1 MSIDIKSP
9 LIYPGSK
16 GSVLHELLPLITEVE
31 FKEYR
36 ELFLGSASIYLAV
49 RQQCGGS
56 DCGKRYWIN
65 DLNLELYNFWK
76 MMQIDTDGVITKV
89 LEFKNDKRFDG
100 RGKELFYH
108 LKRNLGTFK
117 SEDKRIDLAAAYYIL
132 NRSAFSGGSLVSGF
146 SQDHYDYITDER
158 IKDLKKLE
166 KLLMKNDV
174 RITHL
179 DYQKIVETLP
189 MTDNSSEDII
199 IMNDPPYWLA
209 TESGLYGQG
218 GKKWDN
224 THKSFDHL
232 RFAKVMKEC
241 KYRFLITYDDSQYI
255 RNLFKWANQKSW
267 IMTHKMRKDKI
278 GRELLISNFTL
289 KDIRKTKQLT
299 MTDY

>member
-1 MSIDIKSP
+1 MSYDIKSP

-16 GSVLHELLPLITEVE
+16 GSVMGELLPLITEVD

-36 ELFLGSASIYLAV
+36 EPFVGSASIYLAV
-49 RQQCGGS
+49 RQQCGGG

-76 MMQIDTDGVITKV
+76 MIQIDVKGVIEKTFA
-89 LEFKNDKRFDG
+89 LMNDKRFHN
-100 RGKELFYH
+100 GKELFYH
-108 LKRNLGTFK
+108 LKRSLGSFK
-117 SEDKRIDLAAAYYIL
+117 NEHKRIELAAAYYIL

-146 SQDHYDYITDER
+146 SEDHFSYITDER
-158 IKDLKKLE
+158 IKELKNIE
-166 KLLMKNDV
+166 KLMMSYDV

-179 DYQKIVETLP
+179 DYQKVVEATP
-189 MTDNSSEDII
+189 ISGNSNDDVIL
-199 IMNDPPYWLA
+199 MLDPPYWTA

-224 THKSFDHL
+224 THKSFDHY

-241 KYRFLITYDDSQYI
+241 KFRWLITYDDSPFI
-255 RNLFKWANQKSW
+255 RRLFSFANQKQW
-267 IMTHKMRKDKI
+267 TFTHKMRKDKI

-289 KDIRKTKQLT
+289 KDIVKTKQLS
-299 MTDY
+299 MEDY